1 MKKKSN
7 PGAALKNFY
16 DICPIIPVGDRYL
29 IRQPSQVLTPQLLH
43 FLLLP
48 KV

>member
-16 DICPIIPVGDRYL
+16 DICPIIPVGDGYL
-29 IRQPSQVLTPQLLH
+29 IRQPTLVLTLQYLQR
-43 FLLLP
+43 LLLQE
-48 KV
+48 V